1 MDAGTLLDRSAT
13 TVWRRCTTGVGRRV
27 DCAAPWP
34 ADKGQ
39 SKGGLGQQVYPYE
52 CVRAC
57 IRSIVSPTEG
67 PLITCMCLPYCRGAA
82 AAIIVYDI
90 TSTDS
95 FNRAK
100 AWVRE
105 LQRQGSPNMIM
116 ALAGGCAWV
125 GGRQALLQSLPAD
138 PTQPSDNPGSWQL
151 GLSLPVWVCSSKWHA
166 DLCSCCAHV
175 LVSCTQATRQTWR
188 VLVQ

>member
-1 MDAGTLLDRSAT
+1 
-13 TVWRRCTTGVGRRV
+13 
-27 DCAAPWP
+27 
-34 ADKGQ
+34 
-39 SKGGLGQQVYPYE
+39 
-52 CVRAC
+52 
-57 IRSIVSPTEG
+57 
-67 PLITCMCLPYCRGAA
+67 MCLTYCRGAA

-116 ALAGGCAWV
+116 ALAGGCAGK

-138 PTQPSDNPGSWQL
+138 PTEPADDPGS
-151 GLSLPVWVCSSKWHA
+151 
-166 DLCSCCAHV
+166 
-175 LVSCTQATRQTWR
+175 
-188 VLVQ
+188 